1 MRFFAFAVA
10 ITAQEINFEDVFDH
24 SCDATSM
31 SASIRAENLE
41 QLGSWGADFSMITL
55 NEGCQGEPDPY
66 GNIIFSAGS
75 LQSLPLECGTQY
87 VDDKDGKITFWNVVQ
102 YTPPNDSPITRDADG
117 LYNFSCIYDMSVN
130 DQEFEL
136 SLTHK
141 IIAAPVDTIWF
152 EGQTA
157 EGQFRATMELFQ
169 DSDYENSFRGS
180 AVTLSLE
187 QRLYIDVT
195 LEAADPEVNLKV
207 IRCWA
212 TPSNQAD
219 AQIRHTLIND
229 GCPTDETVRINDS
242 PKRNSARWESQ
253 MFQFVDESQV
263 WLHCDI
269 QACDSRKYQCET
281 TCENRRRRE
290 VVKSEVFMIH
300 NRHRRS
306 VSQAPANSKQA
317 YTANILTV
325 GPMRSK
331 ERWVDESLTGEQQTQ
346 TWIWISIG
354 GVLLIAALIGGI
366 VYTCRMN
373 RGNGVNTKL
382 NNKNIN
388 NDWQLY
394 GTPKNQEK
402 QNPLQQ
408 W

>member
-1 MRFFAFAVA
+1 
-10 ITAQEINFEDVFDH
+10 
-24 SCDATSM
+24 
-31 SASIRAENLE
+31 
-41 QLGSWGADFSMITL
+41 
-55 NEGCQGEPDPY
+55 
-66 GNIIFSAGS
+66 
-75 LQSLPLECGTQY
+75 
-87 VDDKDGKITFWNVVQ
+87 
-102 YTPPNDSPITRDADG
+102 
-117 LYNFSCIYDMSVN
+117 
-130 DQEFEL
+130 
-136 SLTHK
+136 
-141 IIAAPVDTIWF
+141 
-152 EGQTA
+152 
-157 EGQFRATMELFQ
+157 MELFQ